1 MHTTS
6 TVIIAVA
13 GLAVLG
19 TSEAVP
25 GSDVVTPRSSTTTV
39 QPAASEDGEP
49 VTEAGPK
56 AAESVTISMRP
67 IPYPPA
73 AAAPPAG
80 PVDLERT
87 GVLVDAYRAAADA
100 APLSCHLPVAL
111 LAAIGQIESGS
122 AGGRQIGADHRVNP
136 PIYGPVLDGGP
147 FAAIRDTD
155 GGLFDGDTSWDRA
168 VGPMQFVPGTW
179 WSAGVDGDGD
189 GLADPQNVY
198 DAAHAAAGYLCR
210 ANRDLSQERDL
221 RAAIWSYNH
230 SSEYVTAVIRWMQY
244 FTDNGLG
251 TMGQVGFL
259 VTSGG
264 RASELGPTNTTTAA
278 GTRTATGT
286 VTGGSSTTTTDG
298 PVDTTSPFPTT
309 TGPGGTT
316 TTGPGGTTTTG
327 PGGTTTTGPGGTTTT
342 GPGGTTTTGPTSPTE
357 TPTDP
362 TTTPDPTTTTP
373 DPTTTTPDP
382 TTTTPEPS
390 VTTPPTTTTTTPPT
404 TTTTT
409 PTDTTTTTTPT
420 DTTTTTTAATTTTTA
435 PTTTTTTTE
444 PTTTTTT
451 TTAATTTTTTTST
464 TTDPAACPDPT
475 ETTTTTTPTDTPTTC
490 GPGSP

>member
-1 MHTTS
+1 
-6 TVIIAVA
+6 
-13 GLAVLG
+13 
-19 TSEAVP
+19 
-25 GSDVVTPRSSTTTV
+25 V

-264 RASELGPTNTTTAA
+264 RASELTDQHDDGGGHADCHRHRDGRIVDDDDRRA
-278 GTRTATGT
+278 GRHDVT
-286 VTGGSSTTTTDG
+286 V
-298 PVDTTSPFPTT
+298 
-309 TGPGGTT
+309 
-316 TTGPGGTTTTG
+316 
-327 PGGTTTTGPGGTTTT
+327 
-342 GPGGTTTTGPTSPTE
+342 
-357 TPTDP
+357 
-362 TTTPDPTTTTP
+362 PDDDRSRWHDDDRSRWHDDDRAGRDHDDWAGWHDDDRSRWHHHHWP
-373 DPTTTTPDP
+373 DQPD
-382 TTTTPEPS
+382 
-390 VTTPPTTTTTTPPT
+390 
-404 TTTTT
+404 
-409 PTDTTTTTTPT
+409 
-420 DTTTTTTAATTTTTA
+420 
-435 PTTTTTTTE
+435 
-444 PTTTTTT
+444 
-451 TTAATTTTTTTST
+451 
-464 TTDPAACPDPT
+464 
-475 ETTTTTTPTDTPTTC
+475 
-490 GPGSP
+490 